1 MTATSTA
8 ASSDQAA
15 RLRALA
21 GEQLARDRWAR
32 DRLLAYQ
39 GERLRALLRHAAT
52 ASPYYREVLGPD
64 AAADD
69 VPLTELPTLPK
80 PTLMDNFDRIVTDP
94 RLRRAEIE
102 AHLAGEGAGQPILGR
117 YRVFSTAGTT
127 GLRGLFVYDEDE
139 FATWVATC
147 LRGMACWGLTP
158 ATRLAG
164 IGSPSPL
171 HISNQLYAVLLAGR
185 PSGMPRLMVTTPLP
199 EMVDA
204 LNAYQPEALTAY
216 PSIAA
221 QLAEEQLDGKLRIS
235 PTVVGTTSEVLT
247 TDMRRRIHDAW
258 NVHPCDVYGTTEA
271 AVPAAGRQHQIGMD
285 ILEDLVIVESVDTH
299 NHPVPPGT
307 PGHKLLLTNL
317 VNHVQP
323 LIRYELSD
331 SVTIADGPNPLGLP
345 YARIAAVDGRS
356 DDIITLEAAAGGR
369 VAVHPFR
376 LRAPFAALP
385 QVRQYQVR
393 HDSTGLHVRVVL
405 RSTAPQDTLERVQA
419 ALTEELQ
426 AAGAVAPPIEITP
439 VPELRREQTHGA
451 KFKLIE
457 TAARSPVM
465 GRPGVPTD
473 RL

>member
-21 GEQLARDRWAR
+21 GEQLARDRWTR
-32 DRLLAYQ
+32 DQLLAYQ

-52 ASPYYREVLGPD
+52 ASPYYREVLGAD
-64 AAADD
+64 AAAGD

-171 HISNQLYAVLLAGR
+171 HLSNQLYAVLLAGR
-185 PSGMPRLMVTTPLP
+185 PSGTPRLMVTTPLP
-199 EMVDA
+199 EMVTTPLPEMVAA

-221 QLAEEQLDGKLRIS
+221 QLAEEQLDGKLGIS

-258 NVHPCDVYGTTEA
+258 NVDPCDIYGTTEA
-271 AVPAAGRQHQIGMD
+271 AVPAASRQHQIGMD

-323 LIRYELSD
+323 LIRDELSD
-331 SVTIADGPNPLGLP
+331 SVTIADGLTPSASRTRASP
-345 YARIAAVDGRS
+345 RW
-356 DDIITLEAAAGGR
+356 TAAATTSSPSR
-369 VAVHPFR
+369 
-376 LRAPFAALP
+376 
-385 QVRQYQVR
+385 
-393 HDSTGLHVRVVL
+393 
-405 RSTAPQDTLERVQA
+405 
-419 ALTEELQ
+419 
-426 AAGAVAPPIEITP
+426 PPP
-439 VPELRREQTHGA
+439 
-451 KFKLIE
+451 
-457 TAARSPVM
+457 AARSPSTPSACEP
-465 GRPGVPTD
+465 RSPPCQQCASTRSATTSQASTSTWSSAPPPHRTSSNASTPPSPTNFKPPA
-473 RL
+473 R